1 MQAQLETLKAQA
13 EQGSLA
19 FKELE
24 KKEIT
29 EKVKALVFSEKG
41 GKIAPANVEPI
52 VSFALKMG
60 EAQRKEFFGIIES
73 LPEQKIFGEKGSDE
87 DLGKNQAGDIL
98 QAKIKEVMASEKLT
112 FSEASK
118 KVTADNPEL
127 YAQSLKPA
135 SRE

>member
-1 MQAQLETLKAQA
+1 
-13 EQGSLA
+13 
-19 FKELE
+19 
-24 KKEIT
+24 
-29 EKVKALVFSEKG
+29 VKALVFSEKG